1 MDKDLKIR
9 TKVFAISIIKFCKS
23 LKNDYI
29 SQILGKQLLRSGTSV
44 VANTWSAF
52 RGRSNKEF
60 IAKIGIVIEEADEC
74 VYWLKLI
81 EETIEHDP
89 NSIHNLIK
97 EANELVA
104 IFVSIS
110 KKNKNNSPFKFHI
123 SDF

>member
-44 VANTWSAF
+44 GANTRFAF

-74 VYWLKLI
+74 VYWLELI

-89 NSIHNLIK
+89 NSIHNLFLSK
-97 EANELVA
+97 
-104 IFVSIS
+104 IS
-110 KKNKNNSPFKFHI
+110 KAS
-123 SDF
+123 